1 MWSKPTSP
9 LRAFF
14 WVMCMGV
21 ALSASAQKT
30 AANLIV
36 EGFNQGNT
44 GFAELMKQ
52 TYVESNLYF
61 LNDSV
66 VKQYGGVKR
75 AWFSFFDNRESVLAP
90 GVKFT
95 QNTMR
100 IEGTTIETGDKKWD
114 EVKEYLLTG
123 LKSQIDY
130 FDRLFGTSLQ
140 HTVVYEFDPN
150 DERNNGWNAPRF
162 KVYFYPKT
170 LTLPQSPTVANIEQQ
185 LEIVPY
191 FSMEIHK
198 RPFSNYYYMLYVVSG
213 ASEQR

>member
-52 TYVESNLYF
+52 TYVESNLCF

-66 VKQYGGVKR
+66 VKQFGGVKR
-75 AWFSFFDNRESVLAP
+75 PWFSFLRQSRIGAGS

-100 IEGTTIETGDKKWD
+100 IEGTT
-114 EVKEYLLTG
+114 
-123 LKSQIDY
+123 
-130 FDRLFGTSLQ
+130 
-140 HTVVYEFDPN
+140 
-150 DERNNGWNAPRF
+150 
-162 KVYFYPKT
+162 
-170 LTLPQSPTVANIEQQ
+170 
-185 LEIVPY
+185 
-191 FSMEIHK
+191 
-198 RPFSNYYYMLYVVSG
+198 
-213 ASEQR
+213 